1 MSDDNNND
9 DIEGKKLNPSFH
21 DLFMNGTT
29 NKLNPLLNEWINQAN
44 MADATNPDK
53 KLNPTREKLNPSF
66 QDFGYQ
72 SDMAEATNPDEKLN
86 PTLCELI
93 NKQDSTSNDSPGYNS
108 VFPNVNKK
116 SEFIPNN
123 SGEGSKSIVPKEI
136 QGWNW
141 GAFTFNWIWGLCN
154 NAWLALI
161 ALVPAI
167 SLIMSIISGA
177 KGNEWA
183 WQNKKWESIEA
194 FQKTQRK
201 WSAWGLGLFLVWLI
215 LVIAPVIVIVW
226 LFTHFL

>member
-1 MSDDNNND
+1 MSDDDNID
-9 DIEGKKLNPSFH
+9 GGKLNPSFH
-21 DLFMNGTT
+21 DL
-29 NKLNPLLNEWINQAN
+29 INQPD
-44 MADATNPDK
+44 MAGAINHENH
-53 KLNPTREKLNPSF
+53 LNPTF
-66 QDFGYQ
+66 D
-72 SDMAEATNPDEKLN
+72 
-86 PTLCELI
+86 ELI
-93 NKQDSTSNDSPGYNS
+93 NKPEEASNDSPGYNS

-123 SGEGSKSIVPKEI
+123 SGEGSKSMVPKEI

-141 GAFTFNWIWGLCN
+141 GAFAFSWIWGLCN

-201 WSAWGLGLFLVWLI
+201 WSSWGIALLIVWLVLCLLPII
-215 LVIAPVIVIVW
+215 LIVW
-226 LFTHFL
+226 LFTHIL